1 MINIDANRAK
11 DGTIYA
17 DKYYWYPKGNSNT
30 HKENKNTAA
39 GAFYACDR
47 VNFSNDSQQ
56 QNGISDRGFEHLTIE
71 TNKRY
76 NFKVGDRVRSVT
88 DERFWEIEEIP
99 SVDDD
104 SKAKELSLNV
114 PTVRILKLVRTEE
127 DTGD

>member
-47 VNFSNDSQQ
+47 VNFNNNTQQ
-56 QNGISDRGFEHLTIE
+56 MNGISDIGLEHLTIE

-76 NFKVGDRVRSVT
+76 NFKTGDRVRSVT
-88 DERFWEIEEIP
+88 DERFWEVE
-99 SVDDD
+99 SVVVDDD
-104 SKAKELSLNV
+104 SKAKELSLN
-114 PTVRILKLVRTEE
+114 PPRISILTLVRTEV
-127 DTGD
+127 DTGA